1 MFAERNVWQFAAS
14 ERAGG
19 GVVPQQAPPWFASQ
33 EQYETFLRMFVMD
46 LGALC
51 VTATSIDVTHL
62 DEENRKQLLGRCALR
77 PTLQFLCSTYAG
89 LDGAALYGR
98 ETSYEKTLVG
108 PLKGKLADKVKP
120 VMSGGSRLIPP
131 SAMNQLIREAI
142 EWCVDDDGDASG
154 VVGIAD
160 FVQLVLAIND
170 DQQALARSDH
180 FSEWPPSQADLTAY
194 NEAMT
199 TDDDFVLAELRRQ
212 LPYEFAR
219 MQTNATPV
227 PLVYAADT
235 YDTWFKPWPTG
246 TAYNLIGDT
255 PAKAFENAT
264 KVSLREVIRMGLQLW
279 NRTKAG
285 DVEVRIDEL
294 EGAVDPGAL
303 GLLRSAA
310 ALPVKEYRK
319 RLVKERTQ
327 GFLAHRR
334 YTFTERPLIE
344 VANGEY
350 IALRPAWALD
360 RFCGSQLYWQAF
372 AQFGFEKNPAGE
384 QFSLA
389 MNDVF
394 ESTVGYLFRR
404 ATRLA
409 RGAITLITE
418 SQMQQAWTNGG
429 HIPSVCDWV
438 LLSGNV
444 CVLIDATNHWLD
456 AKAAQGLSNPEEY
469 EADLEE
475 TFINRKFQQLMS
487 TRELLIDEGWEG
499 CTFDENTTYVP
510 LVVVPNAGI
519 PASAFADI
527 DIKLRTGQLAP
538 NMLTAGVITYHE
550 LQVLEGVCAHRAPH
564 EFVQLLARWRRKCTG
579 PNPVRLQTFLEMD
592 GFDRPVSNYISTAKT
607 LLVKQIGP
615 PVPDI

>member
-1 MFAERNVWQFAAS
+1 ML
-14 ERAGG
+14 
-19 GVVPQQAPPWFASQ
+19 PQQAPSWFASQ
-33 EQYETFLRMFVMD
+33 DQYEAFLKTVAMD
-46 LGALC
+46 LGAQC
-51 VTATSIDVTHL
+51 ITATSIAVEHL
-62 DEENRKQLLGRCALR
+62 DEQSRKQLLGRFALR
-77 PTLQFLCSTYAG
+77 PTLQFLCSTYAR
-89 LDGAALYGR
+89 LDAAALYGR
-98 ETSYEKTLVG
+98 EAVFEETLVH
-108 PLKGKLADKVKP
+108 PLKGDLADKVKTA
-120 VMSGGSRLIPP
+120 MSGGSRLMPP

-142 EWCVDDDGDASG
+142 EWCPDDDAEASG
-154 VVGIAD
+154 TVGIAD
-160 FVQLVLAIND
+160 FVQLVLAING
-170 DQQALARSDH
+170 DQEELARPDY
-180 FSEWPPSQADLTAY
+180 FSAWPPSEDELRAY
-194 NEAMT
+194 NEAMAV
-199 TDDDFVLAELRRQ
+199 DDDFVLAELRQR

-246 TAYNLIGDT
+246 TAHNLIGDT
-255 PAKAFENAT
+255 PAQAFENAT
-264 KVSLREVIRMGLQLW
+264 KVSLREAIRMGLQLW
-279 NRTKAG
+279 NRARAG
-285 DVEVRIDEL
+285 DVVLQINEL
-294 EGAVDPGAL
+294 EGSVDPGAL

-319 RLVKERTQ
+319 RLVKERAQ

-344 VANGEY
+344 VADGEY
-350 IALRPAWALD
+350 IVLRPAWALD
-360 RFCGSQLYWQAF
+360 RFCGSQLYWQTF
-372 AQFGFEKNPAGE
+372 AQFGFEKTPAGE

-418 SQMQQAWTNGG
+418 PQMQQAWTKGG
-429 HIPSVCDWV
+429 QIPSVCDWV
-438 LLSGNV
+438 LVSGNV
-444 CVLIDATNHWLD
+444 CVLVDATNHWLD
-456 AKAAQGLSNPEEY
+456 AKAAQGLANPEEY

-475 TFINRKFQQLMS
+475 TFINRKLQQLFS
-487 TRELLIDEGWEG
+487 TRELLIDKGWEG

-538 NMLTAGVITYHE
+538 NMLTAGVITYQE
-550 LQVLEGVCAHRAPH
+550 LQVLEGVCAHRAPQG
-564 EFVQLLARWRRKCTG
+564 FVQLLARWRRECTG
-579 PNPVRLQTFLEMD
+579 PNPMRLQTFLD
-592 GFDRPVSNYISTAKT
+592 KYGFDRPVSNYIGTAKQM
-607 LLVKQIGP
+607 LLKQIGA
-615 PVPDI
+615 PVPNI